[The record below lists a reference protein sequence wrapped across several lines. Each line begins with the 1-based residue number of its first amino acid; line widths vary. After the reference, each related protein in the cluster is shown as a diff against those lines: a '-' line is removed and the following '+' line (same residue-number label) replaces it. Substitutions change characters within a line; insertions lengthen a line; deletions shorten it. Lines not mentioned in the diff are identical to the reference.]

1 MRSAFF
7 LLILICLG
15 VCTESVIYAYLVA
28 FPCPQNKKG
37 DPAAGLKNFLNMQ
50 KDIFVIK

>member
-1 MRSAFF
+1 MCSAFF
-7 LLILICLG
+7 INIDMPG
-15 VCTESVIYAYLVA
+15 GCTESVIYAYLVA
-28 FPCPQNKKG
+28 FPCLQNKKG